1 MASVLGA
8 ALQAMKN
15 SGFWDNVLQKLV
27 NFGKSLSNRFLGTGL
42 TGAENE
48 ANAFTHNERLEA
60 QNFNAEEAQKSRDF
74 TEYMTRNKYMMETQ
88 SMEQAGLNPAMVYG
102 GGNLV
107 STAANGAAGTS
118 SGGTSVSPDGLNP
131 LDFVL
136 SLIRFPKELEK
147 LRSDIDETRAAA
159 QEHRDLGEA
168 ALMNAETGRI
178 NAGTQQG
185 ELGVHQKLADLKEIE
200 VQVGKSLAE
209 SNISVNDEEKMRIAE
224 ETLRIQKERSVIDRY
239 IAVAEKNANSLQQQ
253 AIAALRNA
261 DAAVQNAATNDRMAD
276 YQTSLMYSSELLNY
290 YEGEGKQILN
300 KYLDEKQ
307 RAEIDKLLKEGV
319 KLDKEGRLID
329 KQGNLVTAQTIKTY
343 VNCGTDIANSVSR
356 FVGISALANR
366 PAPSVVNKEVV
377 SPDMLYGNYGTY
389 FGD

>member
-1 MASVLGA
+1 MGYKARVLGT
-8 ALQAMKN
+8 ALNYGWNQVSNWFSNLWN
-15 SGFWDNVLQKLV
+15 SVER
-27 NFGKSLSNRFLGTGL
+27 RFLGTGL

-60 QNFNAEEAQKSRDF
+60 QDFNAEEAQKSRDF
-74 TEYMTRNKYMMETQ
+74 TEYMTRNKYAMETQ
-88 SMEQAGLNPAMVYG
+88 SMQEAGLNPAMMYG

-118 SGGTSVSPDGLNP
+118 SGGSSVSPVGLNP
-131 LDFVL
+131 LDLVL
-136 SLIRFPKELEK
+136 SLIRFPKELQQLKEN
-147 LRSDIDETRAAA
+147 IAETRASA
-159 QEHRDLGEA
+159 QEHRDLGQA
-168 ALMNAETGRI
+168 ALINAETGRI

-200 VQVGKSLAE
+200 VQVGKALAD
-209 SNISVNDEEKMRIAE
+209 SNISVNDEEKKRIAE

-239 IAVAEKNANSLQQQ
+239 IAVAEKNANSQQQQ

-261 DAAVQNAATNDRMAD
+261 EAAVQNAATNDRMAD

-300 KYLDEKQ
+300 KYLDERQ

-319 KLDKEGRLID
+319 KLDKEGNLID
-329 KQGNLVTAQTIKTY
+329 KQGHYVTAQTIKTY

-366 PAPSVVNKEVV
+366 SVPQVTNVTKEVV
-377 SPDMLYGNYGTY
+377 SPDMLYGNYGTFY
-389 FGD
+389 E

>member
-1 MASVLGA
+1 MASIVGSAWKKGWSDVSSWFTNL
-8 ALQAMKN
+8 
-15 SGFWDNVLQKLV
+15 W
-27 NFGKSLSNRFLGTGL
+27 KSVENRFLGTGL
-42 TGAENE
+42 TGAEQE
-48 ANAFTHNERLEA
+48 ANQFTHNERLEA
-60 QNFNAEEAQKSRDF
+60 QDFNAEEAQKSRDF
-74 TEYMTRNKYMMETQ
+74 TEYMTRNKYSMETQ
-88 SMEQAGLNPAMVYG
+88 SMQEAGLNPAMMYG

-131 LDFVL
+131 LDLIL
-136 SLIRFPKELEK
+136 SLIRFPKELQQMKEN
-147 LRSDIDETRAAA
+147 IAETRAAA
-159 QEHRDLGEA
+159 QQHRDLGEA
-168 ALMNAETGRI
+168 ALMNAETNRI

-200 VQVGKSLAE
+200 VQVGKALAD
-209 SNISVNDEEKMRIAE
+209 SNISVNEEEKKRIAE
-224 ETLRIQKERSVIDRY
+224 ETLRIQKERSVIERY
-239 IAVAEKNANSLQQQ
+239 IAVAEKNANSQQQQ

-261 DAAVQNAATNDRMAD
+261 EAAVQNAATNDRMAD

-300 KYLDEKQ
+300 KYLDERQ

-329 KQGNLVTAQTIKTY
+329 KQGNFVTAQTIKTY

-366 PAPSVVNKEVV
+366 PAPNVVNKEVV
-377 SPDMLYGNYGTY
+377 SPDMLFGNYGTY
-389 FGD
+389 FGQ

>member
-1 MASVLGA
+1 MASIVGSAWKKGWSDVSSWFTNLW
-8 ALQAMKN
+8 QSVEK
-15 SGFWDNVLQKLV
+15 
-27 NFGKSLSNRFLGTGL
+27 RFLGTGL

-48 ANAFTHNERLEA
+48 ANVFTHNERLEA
-60 QNFNAEEAQKSRDF
+60 QDFNADEAQKSRDF
-74 TEYMTRNKYMMETQ
+74 TEYMTRNKYAMETE
-88 SMEQAGLNPAMVYG
+88 SMQQAGLNPAMMYG

-107 STAANGAAGTS
+107 STAANGSAGTS
-118 SGGTSVSPDGLNP
+118 SGGSSVSPDGLNP
-131 LDFVL
+131 LDFIL
-136 SLIRFPKELEK
+136 SLIRFPKELQQLKEN
-147 LRSDIDETRAAA
+147 IAETRAAA
-159 QEHRDLGEA
+159 QQHRDLGEA
-168 ALMNAETGRI
+168 ALMNAETNRI

-200 VQVGKSLAE
+200 VQVGKALAE
-209 SNISVNDEEKMRIAE
+209 SNISVNDEEKKRIAE
-224 ETLRIQKERSVIDRY
+224 ETLRINKERSVIDRY
-239 IAVAEKNANSLQQQ
+239 IAVAEKNANSQQQQ

-261 DAAVQNAATNDRMAD
+261 EAAVQNAATNDRSAD

-300 KYLDEKQ
+300 QYLDERQ

-319 KLDKEGRLID
+319 KLDKEGKLID

-366 PAPSVVNKEVV
+366 PTPSVVNRQVV
-377 SPDMLYGNYGTY
+377 SPDMLYGNYGTFY
-389 FGD
+389 GQ

>member
-1 MASVLGA
+1 MASIVGSAWKKGWSDVSSWFTNLW
-8 ALQAMKN
+8 QSVEK
-15 SGFWDNVLQKLV
+15 
-27 NFGKSLSNRFLGTGL
+27 RFLGTGL

-48 ANAFTHNERLEA
+48 ANVFTHNERLEA
-60 QNFNAEEAQKSRDF
+60 QDFNADEAQKSRDF
-74 TEYMTRNKYMMETQ
+74 TEYMTRNKYAMETE
-88 SMEQAGLNPAMVYG
+88 SMQQAGLNPAMMYG

-107 STAANGAAGTS
+107 STAANGSAGTS
-118 SGGTSVSPDGLNP
+118 SGGSSVSPDGLNP
-131 LDFVL
+131 LDFIL
-136 SLIRFPKELEK
+136 SLIRFPKELQQLKEN
-147 LRSDIDETRAAA
+147 IAETRAAA
-159 QEHRDLGEA
+159 QQHRDLGEA
-168 ALMNAETGRI
+168 ALMNAETNRI

-200 VQVGKSLAE
+200 VQVGKALAE
-209 SNISVNDEEKMRIAE
+209 SNISVNDEEKKRIAE
-224 ETLRIQKERSVIDRY
+224 ETLRINKERSVIDRY
-239 IAVAEKNANSLQQQ
+239 IAVAEKNANSQQQQ

-261 DAAVQNAATNDRMAD
+261 EAAVQNAATNDRLAD

-300 KYLDEKQ
+300 QYLDERQ

-319 KLDKEGRLID
+319 KLDKEGKLID

-366 PAPSVVNKEVV
+366 PTPSVVNRQVV
-377 SPDMLYGNYGTY
+377 SPDMLYGNYGTFY
-389 FGD
+389 GQ